1 MLLSRVAN
9 SIYWMSRY
17 MERAENIAR
26 FIDVN
31 LQLSLDETAS
41 GTTLWEA
48 LIAVTGDA
56 EAFNDRHG
64 NATQQ
69 NVMHFLTLDRQNANS
84 IASCIAAARDNA
96 RTIRDAITSEMWQNI
111 NSVHIMVNKTAE
123 DAIAQDRPVHF
134 YRTIRDASMQF
145 AAVTDATMSH
155 NEGFEFSK
163 LGRMLERADKTT
175 RVLDVKYFLLLPDPA
190 DVGGA
195 LDVVQWAALLGSVG
209 ALEMYRQ
216 EHGVITPRCVAEFL
230 LLDQQFPRAAAH
242 CLTQA
247 QGALQAILASH
258 RDRGMDVHRRLG
270 LLRSLLQFG
279 DIEEIISRGLH
290 EYIDQTQHQLN
301 QIDDAINTAFFQF
314 TPPAPTF
321 GSQRQFQHQ

>member
-1 MLLSRVAN
+1 
-9 SIYWMSRY
+9 MSRY

-31 LQLSLDETAS
+31 LHLSLDESAD
-41 GTTLWEA
+41 GRALWEA

-56 EAFNDRHG
+56 EAYHDRYG
-64 NATQQ
+64 PASRQG
-69 NVMHFLTLDRQNANS
+69 VMQYLTLDRRYPNS
-84 IASCIAAARDNA
+84 IASCVAAARDNA
-96 RTIRDAITSEMWQNI
+96 RTIRDTITSEMWQNI
-111 NSVHIMVNKTAE
+111 NSVHIMVNKTGE

-134 YRTIRDASMQF
+134 YRALRDASLQF

-175 RVLDVKYFLLLPDPA
+175 RVLDVKYFLLLPDPQ
-190 DVGGA
+190 DVGGP

-216 EHGVITPRCVAEFL
+216 VHGVISPKCVAEFL
-230 LLDQQFPRAAAH
+230 LLDPQFPRAAAH
-242 CLTQA
+242 CLAQA
-247 QGALQAILASH
+247 QGALDQILN
-258 RDRGMDVHRRLG
+258 RGDARTLDVHRRLG

-279 DIEEIISRGLH
+279 DIDQIIHRGLH
-290 EYIDQTQHQLN
+290 EYIDQTQQQLN
-301 QIDDAINTAFFQF
+301 QIDDAINAAFFEF
-314 TPPAPTF
+314 IPPAQPF
-321 GSQRQFQHQ
+321 APARQEQLQ